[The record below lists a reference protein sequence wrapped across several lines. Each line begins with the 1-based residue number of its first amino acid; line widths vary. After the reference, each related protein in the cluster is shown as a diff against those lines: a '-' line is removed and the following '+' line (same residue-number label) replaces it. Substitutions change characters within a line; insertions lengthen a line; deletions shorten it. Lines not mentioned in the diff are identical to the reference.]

1 MARTAPIMRLA
12 SGHDVHGITTHQER
26 ALQIQVARY
35 YRWEASGRLVDPF
48 ASGAGK
54 GQRYDTVRVQHGPP
68 VGGYGPGVAAD
79 PDEATDS
86 ALLLRI
92 ADAIKALPLHHQDMI
107 RWRWLDHETYDQ
119 LAARLHLSFEV
130 TRGEWRR
137 LVTNLYY
144 ALWGAG

>member
-1 MARTAPIMRLA
+1 MDKRAPILTLA
-12 SGHDVHGITTHQER
+12 DTRSIYSITTDQER
-26 ALQIQVARY
+26 QLQIQVTRY

-48 ASGAGK
+48 ASGAGR
-54 GQRYDTVRVQHGPP
+54 GQRYDTPHVQHGPP

-79 PDEATDS
+79 PTEATDS

-92 ADAIKALPLHHQDMI
+92 ADAIKALPSHQRDMI
-107 RWRWLDHETYDQ
+107 RWRWLDHETFDQ

-130 TRGEWRR
+130 TRSEWRR